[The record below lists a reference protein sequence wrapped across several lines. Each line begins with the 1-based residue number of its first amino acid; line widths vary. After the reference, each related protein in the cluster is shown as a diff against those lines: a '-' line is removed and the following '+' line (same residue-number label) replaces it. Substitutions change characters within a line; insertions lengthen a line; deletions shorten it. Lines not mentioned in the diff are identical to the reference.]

1 MRDTS
6 RNARLVSTMTSSR
19 ALKYPS
25 SRSTILAAILRRTL
39 LKWPNN
45 LASLSKSSSFLGCE
59 PEADASVASL
69 RWTGLSREAPGHW
82 SLGNW
87 SDVTQVI
94 PSFTRATTL
103 FAASF
108 FLGVVP
114 TLGGVAT
121 SCSSSFM
128 RRWAMSVTVSV
139 RSR

>member
-1 MRDTS
+1 MWDTS
-6 RNARLVSTMTSSR
+6 RNARLVSTMTSCR

-25 SRSTILAAILRRTL
+25 SRSTILAAISCRAL

-45 LASLSKSSSFLGCE
+45 LASSSKSSSFLGYE

-87 SDVTQVI
+87 SDATQVT
-94 PSFTRATTL
+94 PLFTEATTL

-108 FLGVVP
+108 FLGVVLA
-114 TLGGVAT
+114 LGSIAT
-121 SCSSSFM
+121 SCPSSFM
-128 RRWAMSVTVSV
+128 RRWAILVTVSV
-139 RSR
+139 RSQ